1 MRPLPLGH
9 RRPGVPQGGQEPAL
23 AAPQERLCLLVH
35 RYPYWY
41 TDTNGKVDADELRQN
56 NPYKAYT
63 SRLSQAVYN
72 DTYTLRDP
80 GAAYHNGRYTLQRLY
95 DSLESLAQS
104 QKAAVNMRGKVRP

>member
-1 MRPLPLGH
+1 MAT
-9 RRPGVPQGGQEPAL
+9 GVP
-23 AAPQERLCLLVH
+23 V
-35 RYPYWY
+35 YPKEGKNPPSPHLKNAFAYWY
-41 TDTNGKVDADELRQN
+41 TDINGKVDVDELRQN
-56 NPYKAYT
+56 NPYKTYT

-72 DTYTLRDP
+72 DTYTLRDL